1 MAPFR
6 DELSHGR
13 WFRELLQKP
22 RVKSCVG
29 GCRSR
34 TRARR
39 TREKLS

>member
-13 WFRELLQKP
+13 WFRELLQKL

-29 GCRSR
+29 GYRSR